1 MRDVVAEG
9 RASGA
14 TYRDKVQTVLQS
26 SYSHHYRRMV
36 PQILSVLTLR
46 ATNAQHQPMLEA
58 SSSSASMPA
67 GNNASMMPRRRS
79 LMA

>member
-36 PQILSVLTLR
+36 PADPLR
-46 ATNAQHQPMLEA
+46 LDLAATNAQHQPMLEA
-58 SSSSASMPA
+58 LELLRQYAA
-67 GNNASMMPRRRS
+67 ETT
-79 LMA
+79 LL